1 LFTDD
6 WSPFLLAIL
15 LLLLILHKTD
25 QEQDQDR
32 EQEKSTSIRV
42 IGSAGVERVEREQ
55 PTEGC
60 PAGSRR
66 LAQAT
71 IPY

>member
-1 LFTDD
+1 MADCLFTDD

-32 EQEKSTSIRV
+32 EQEKVYKHSCHWQRR
-42 IGSAGVERVEREQ
+42 GEERALES
-55 PTEGC
+55 
-60 PAGSRR
+60 SRME
-66 LAQAT
+66 
-71 IPY
+71 